1 MFFAALCAAVVTKLM
16 TAPLDWDPSR
26 FSQSP
31 GRFLGGWFG
40 ATLATFA
47 VGAIVGAIVYFIRRR
62 SNDPWKG
69 ALAAVITCALFQ
81 AFVVAGK
88 IN

>member
-1 MFFAALCAAVVTKLM
+1 M
-16 TAPLDWDPSR
+16 
-26 FSQSP
+26 
-31 GRFLGGWFG
+31 
-40 ATLATFA
+40 LATFA